1 MNGATQTKS
10 TRRSQV
16 TQVSPPSRPSK
27 LTQRSKVA
35 RPSPSLSSRPS
46 KSPQSKVSQE
56 SQAPSHQLRPAR
68 LDDVGGIYELLAH
81 FSRLGELLP
90 RTHDDV
96 CAHFREFVVVEDNDD
111 QHGNQI
117 VACAALQIFTEELG
131 EVRSLA
137 VAPRLA
143 RLGLGRRL
151 VAHIEAEA
159 RALGLRR
166 LMALTYVAPFF
177 HTLGFATVEMRELPE
192 KVWGVCINCPKFLK
206 CDEIAV
212 LKLLSQGNGAD
223 G

>member
-35 RPSPSLSSRPS
+35 RPSSPSLSSRPS
-46 KSPQSKVSQE
+46 KSAPQSKVSQ
-56 SQAPSHQLRPAR
+56 ASHQLRPAR

-111 QHGNQI
+111 KHGNQI

-137 VAPRLA
+137 VAPKLA

-177 HTLGFATVEMRELPE
+177 HKLGFATVEMRELPE

-223 G
+223 E

>member
-56 SQAPSHQLRPAR
+56 SQPSHQLRPAR

-96 CAHFREFVVVEDNDD
+96 CAHFREFVVVEENDD

-117 VACAALQIFTEELG
+117 IACAALQIFTEELG

-151 VAHIEAEA
+151 VAHIEAES

-177 HTLGFATVEMRELPE
+177 HKLGFATVEMRELPE

>member
-35 RPSPSLSSRPS
+35 RPSSPSLSSRPS
-46 KSPQSKVSQE
+46 KSAQSKVSQ
-56 SQAPSHQLRPAR
+56 ASHQLRPAR

-223 G
+223 E